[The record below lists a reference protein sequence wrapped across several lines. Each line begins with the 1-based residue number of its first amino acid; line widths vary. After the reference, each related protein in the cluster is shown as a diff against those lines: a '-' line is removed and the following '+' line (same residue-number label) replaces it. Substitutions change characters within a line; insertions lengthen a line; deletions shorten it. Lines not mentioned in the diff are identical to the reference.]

1 MYSLEDYGGMIA
13 DTHRI
18 GAYAKAIAAAVR
30 PGDVV
35 AEIGCGPGVF
45 SLLACRAGAKR
56 VYAIDKDPIISLS
69 KQLAA
74 ANGFANQMECLQHDS
89 RSIELPERVDL
100 LVSDIRGTL
109 PFYGHAIRVM
119 ENARQRF
126 LSPGGVVIPQR
137 DTLMGAV
144 IEAGEFYSGLLSP
157 WKDSVS
163 RIDFS
168 PAVPLI
174 LHGCYSSKFKA
185 EQLLTKPQSW
195 WVLDYAA
202 GASVRAAARLS
213 FQAKREGIG
222 HGICLWFETQLFE
235 DIGYSSGPDGTATI
249 YRQMFLPW
257 LEPVRVTEG
266 QKIEVQ
272 LQADLVGSDYIWR
285 WETKI
290 YGNSFEV
297 ERHFQQSTL
306 QGAQFS
312 RDSLLRC
319 AADFIPFLSETGQ
332 ADRWLLQAMDGKTS
346 LQEIAQAAAKT
357 FPKTFLRWEDALH
370 RAAELA
376 TQFSR

>member
-1 MYSLEDYGGMIA
+1 MYSLDDYGDMIA

-18 GAYAKAIAAAVR
+18 GAYAKAIASAVR

-35 AEIGCGPGVF
+35 VEIGCGPGVF
-45 SLLACRAGAKR
+45 ALLACRAGAKR
-56 VYAIDKDPIISLS
+56 VYAIDKDAIVGLS

-74 ANGFANQMECLQHDS
+74 ANGFANQMECVEHDS
-89 RSIELPERVDL
+89 RSIGLPERVDL
-100 LVSDIRGTL
+100 IVSDIRGVL
-109 PFYGHAIRVM
+109 PFFGHAIPVM
-119 ENARQRF
+119 EDARQRF
-126 LSPGGVVIPQR
+126 LSPCGVVIPQR
-137 DTLMGAV
+137 DILMAAV

-157 WKDSVS
+157 WRDSVL

-174 LHGCYSSKFKA
+174 LHGSYSSKFKP

-195 WVLDYAA
+195 CVLDYAA

-213 FQAKREGIG
+213 FQTKREGTA

-235 DIGYSSGPDGTATI
+235 DISYSSGPDGAATI

-257 LEPVRVTEG
+257 LEAVRVTEG
-266 QKIEVQ
+266 QEIEVQ
-272 LQADLVGSDYIWR
+272 LQADLVASDYIWR
-285 WETKI
+285 WDTKI
-290 YGNSFEV
+290 YGSGARV
-297 ERHFQQSTL
+297 ERHFQQSTF

-312 RDSLLRC
+312 PASLRRH
-319 AADFIPFLSETGQ
+319 AAEFVPSLSEQGR

-346 LQEIAQAAAKT
+346 LQQMALAAAQQFPAT
-357 FPKTFLRWEDALH
+357 FARWEDALR

-376 TQFSR
+376 SQFSR

>member
-45 SLLACRAGAKR
+45 SLLACRAGAKH
-56 VYAIDKDPIISLS
+56 VYAIDKDAVIALS

-74 ANGFANQMECLQHDS
+74 ANGFANQMECLGNDS
-89 RSIELPERVDL
+89 RAIELPERVNL
-100 LVSDIRGTL
+100 IVSDIRGVL
-109 PFYGHAIRVM
+109 PLYGNAIRVM
-119 ENARQRF
+119 EDARQRF
-126 LSPGGVVIPQR
+126 LGPRGIVIPQR
-137 DTLMGAV
+137 DVLTAAV
-144 IEAGEFYSGLLSP
+144 IEAGEFYSAILSP
-157 WKDSVS
+157 WRDSIS
-163 RIDFS
+163 HIDFS

-174 LHGCYSSKFKA
+174 LHGCYSSKFKP
-185 EQLLTKPQSW
+185 EQLLTTPQSW
-195 WVLDYAA
+195 CVLDYAT
-202 GASVRAAARLS
+202 GASVRAAARLR
-213 FQAKREGIG
+213 FQAKREGTG

-235 DIGYSSGPDGTATI
+235 DIGYSSGPDGSATI

-257 LEPVRVTEG
+257 LDAVRITDG

-272 LQADLVGSDYIWR
+272 LQADLVASDYIWR

-290 YGNSFEV
+290 YGSSTEV
-297 ERHFQQSTL
+297 QHHFRQSTF

-312 RDSLLRC
+312 RDSLLRR
-319 AADFIPFLSETGQ
+319 AVDFVPSLSETGQ
-332 ADRWLLQAMDGKTS
+332 ADRWLLKAMDGKTS
-346 LQEIAQAAAKT
+346 LQRIAQVAASR
-357 FPKTFLRWEDALH
+357 FPTIFPRWEDALH

-376 TQFSR
+376 ERFSR